1 MLIKYPQNPIENAD
15 KKYLKIIGLD
25 MSKHFCLVIKTF
37 WNHHGCIIWF
47 YPDHDK
53 DKDKDKIR

>member
-1 MLIKYPQNPIENAD
+1 MTLYANHIYIICKLMLIKYQQNPIENAD

-37 WNHHGCIIWF
+37 
-47 YPDHDK
+47 
-53 DKDKDKIR
+53 